1 MCKYLNSYSAVIYNY
16 YISLKI
22 NIIIYNF
29 IVNTMEK
36 PVVVYTDH
44 IMNRTLCYNF
54 AKGADSPMC
63 DINNFRE
70 YHATIATYG
79 VLRGTFELIQKVNNF
94 FYMDHGYFNQSKREF
109 IDNQTNVLN
118 MEGYF
123 RIVYNNF
130 IHNGEG
136 DYPDDRL
143 NKLNLNI
150 VEQNKSGTYIILS
163 EPSEIMKKI
172 YNKPN
177 WVNDTKKIL
186 KSYTDRPLIVHN
198 KFSKENLDD
207 LLKNAWAFVSL
218 QSTAGFKAMLKGVPA
233 FFTDQSLKN
242 VAKIKNIESPS
253 INYKIFNN
261 LSYGQWTLDEISS
274 GEAWE
279 NILKNLQ

>member
-1 MCKYLNSYSAVIYNY
+1 
-16 YISLKI
+16 
-22 NIIIYNF
+22 
-29 IVNTMEK
+29 MEK
-36 PVVVYTDH
+36 PVVIYTDH

-63 DINNFRE
+63 HINDFKE
-70 YHATIATYG
+70 YQTTIATYG

-109 IDNQTNVLN
+109 IDNKTNVLN
-118 MEGYF
+118 MDGYF
-123 RIVYNNF
+123 RIVFNGF

-143 NKLNLNI
+143 KKLNLDI
-150 VEQNKSGTYIILS
+150 SAQNKLGSYVILS
-163 EPSEIMKKI
+163 EPSETMKKI

-186 KSYTDRPLIVHN
+186 KNYTDRRLIVHN
-198 KFSKENLDD
+198 KFSKQKLDD

-218 QSTAGFKAMLKGVPA
+218 QSTAGFNAMRKGIPA
-233 FFTDQSLKN
+233 YFTDHSLNN
-242 VAKIKNIESPS
+242 VAKIKDIESPK

-261 LSYGQWTLDEISS
+261 LAYGQWTLNEISS

-279 NILKNLQ
+279 NITKHLSQKFI

>member
-1 MCKYLNSYSAVIYNY
+1 
-16 YISLKI
+16 
-22 NIIIYNF
+22 
-29 IVNTMEK
+29 MEK

-63 DINNFRE
+63 HINDFRE
-70 YHATIATYG
+70 YQTTIATYG
-79 VLRGTFELIQKVNNF
+79 VLRGGFELMQKVNNF

-109 IDNQTNVLN
+109 VNNKTNVVN
-118 MEGYF
+118 MDGYF
-123 RIVYNNF
+123 RIVFNSF

-143 NKLNLNI
+143 IKLNLDI
-150 VEQNKSGTYIILS
+150 VEQNKLGNYIILS
-163 EPSEIMKKI
+163 EPSETMKKI

-186 KSYTDRPLIVHN
+186 ETITDRKLVVHN
-198 KFSKENLDD
+198 KFSKENLDN

-233 FFTDQSLKN
+233 YFTDPSLKN
-242 VAKIKNIESPS
+242 VAKIEDIENPR
-253 INYKIFNN
+253 IDYKIFNN
-261 LSYGQWTLDEISS
+261 LAYGQWTLEEISS

-279 NILKNLQ
+279 STLKKL